1 MVSFFEFAH
10 LSQTLRPFVILQI
23 NQKNIC
29 EHDMHTFFRILLT
42 PRRKF
47 IFKRALWYATKMRA
61 TNAIFVDFIMVCV
74 ILYYYGPPRVK
85 ISFFREV
92 SL

>member
-29 EHDMHTFFRILLT
+29 EHDMHIFFCILLA

-61 TNAIFVDFIMVCV
+61 TNTIIVALIVICV
-74 ILYYYGPPRVK
+74 M
-85 ISFFREV
+85 
-92 SL
+92 